1 MGAFLD
7 GEAERNPSSSE
18 SKPTVPSM
26 SMPPEENLQLSSQA
40 ASPPVKKTEDP
51 LSSDAQP
58 LPSRVDGSE
67 KARKIILQKLYE
79 AGNGDLTLVARVK
92 EDGKQELVGRQ
103 GLSFSQHGTEASRQI
118 SQHPEPTPSSSS
130 SQSKQNLAL
139 QSEVDVALNS
149 GETKIVGRMHYGAV
163 KSNKSNGNGGTR
175 LNITEEDDE
184 RYMRQ
189 RKEQKN
195 AAHAAMLRK
204 QQELEQAAPLKPK
217 VPVNISE
224 AVANDEDINE
234 DDDST
239 LLDEIS
245 PSGITMPPPPPSE
258 SEVQQVMDSNRSDSD
273 DDGDDNDNAIP
284 SISGI
289 GRSRRDKGSSAMNRK
304 ERMKQSFRKLENKR
318 KGTEGEQ

>member
-1 MGAFLD
+1 
-7 GEAERNPSSSE
+7 
-18 SKPTVPSM
+18 M

-58 LPSRVDGSE
+58 LPSRLDGSE

-79 AGNGDLTLVARVK
+79 SGKGDLTLVARMK

-103 GLSFSQHGTEASRQI
+103 GVSFSQHGTEDSSRQT

-130 SQSKQNLAL
+130 SQSKQNPIP
-139 QSEVDVALNS
+139 QSEVDAALNS
-149 GETKIVGRMHYGAV
+149 GERKIVGRMHYGAV
-163 KSNKSNGNGGTR
+163 KSNKSNGDGSTR
-175 LNITEEDDE
+175 LNITEDDDGSDEDEEEDDE

-189 RKEQKN
+189 RREQKN

-204 QQELEQAAPLKPK
+204 QQELEKAAPLKPK
-217 VPVNISE
+217 VPVDVSE
-224 AVANDEDINE
+224 VVANEEDINE

-239 LLDEIS
+239 LLGEIS
-245 PSGITMPPPPPSE
+245 PCGITMPPPPPSE
-258 SEVQQVMDSNRSDSD
+258 SDEQQVMDSNRSDSD
-273 DDGDDNDNAIP
+273 DDGDDDATP